1 MVRRLLLIYAVVELA
16 AVIAMVSTIGWGW
29 TLLALMGSFVFGVL
43 VWAPMAGWQLS
54 AQLRRL
60 RSGLKEPRSALSD
73 GAMVTLATVLVLI
86 PGLVSTTLGILLL
99 MPPVR
104 AVARPGLAANAMR
117 LFKGRVPLITDT
129 MPGRDGLDYIDGEVI
144 DVHDV
149 RYVRDARDVRD
160 VRDFESP
167 VLPYGTH
174 G

>member
-1 MVRRLLLIYAVVELA
+1 
-16 AVIAMVSTIGWGW
+16 
-29 TLLALMGSFVFGVL
+29 
-43 VWAPMAGWQLS
+43 
-54 AQLRRL
+54 
-60 RSGLKEPRSALSD
+60 
-73 GAMVTLATVLVLI
+73 
-86 PGLVSTTLGILLL
+86 
-99 MPPVR
+99 
-104 AVARPGLAANAMR
+104 MR
-117 LFKGRVPLITDT
+117 LFQGRVPLITDT